1 MKIWPLLVA
10 AAALAGAACSKDNAA
25 ESRPAPATTPAAA
38 APAGELKEGDRAP
51 DVNLTL
57 EDGKSVKLSSLRGTP
72 VALYFYPKDDT
83 PGCTVEA
90 QGIRDAWADF
100 EKSGVKV
107 FGVST
112 QDAASHKDFI
122 AKHKLPF
129 QLVVDPDGE
138 VAKAFGVPL
147 RGGMASRQSFLIDQD
162 GKVKKVWRQVTPSG
176 HAQELLS
183 AAKSL
188 GRPCSLRPGGAPR
201 GAARANAG
209 GDQAGTAGSS
219 TNEARPASQ
228 KSKVRWGTTRVAVA
242 EPSPVPGQRS

>member
-1 MKIWPLLVA
+1 MKMLPPFVVA
-10 AAALAGAACSKDNAA
+10 VALASAACSKDNAA
-25 ESRPAPATTPAAA
+25 ETKPAPAATQAATKAAGTTA
-38 APAGELKEGDRAP
+38 ELKEGDQAP
-51 DVNLTL
+51 DVSLTL

-100 EKSGVKV
+100 ESSGVKV

-129 QLVVDPDGE
+129 QLVVDPDGQ
-138 VAKAFGVPL
+138 VAKAFGVPVQM
-147 RGGMASRQSFLIDQD
+147 GMASRQSFLISKE
-162 GKVKKVWRQVTPSG
+162 GTIKKAWRKVTPSG

-183 AAKSL
+183 AAKS
-188 GRPCSLRPGGAPR
+188 
-201 GAARANAG
+201 
-209 GDQAGTAGSS
+209 
-219 TNEARPASQ
+219 
-228 KSKVRWGTTRVAVA
+228 
-242 EPSPVPGQRS
+242 